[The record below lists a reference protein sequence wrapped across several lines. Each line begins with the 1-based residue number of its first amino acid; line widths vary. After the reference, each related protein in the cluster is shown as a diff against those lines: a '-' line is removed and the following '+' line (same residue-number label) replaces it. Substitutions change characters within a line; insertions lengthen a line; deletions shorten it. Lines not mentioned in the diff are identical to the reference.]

1 MCLVLKY
8 PDRDERGEL
17 QMGKDDGFLVA
28 VFPDGRREQTE
39 VANAVLAAK
48 AARKAKPAA
57 VAKKTPAKRPACSAV
72 AKKPSAAKKKQ
83 KTEPQGDEE
92 AEESEEQSDPD
103 ECVDAAAGPADGR
116 GYNVCFY
123 KNGWQSALKRTHGPK
138 KQICSLGGKRFK
150 AVLNEAKL
158 RALAA
163 ELAEELVKGRVA
175 DTREAAKRAGQA
187 LLHEAYLKHLK
198 EKNASSHRS
207 SSSSSP
213 SPSPGPNSPS

>member
-1 MCLVLKY
+1 
-8 PDRDERGEL
+8 
-17 QMGKDDGFLVA
+17 MGKDDGFLVA

-48 AARKAKPAA
+48 AKACKGKPAA
-57 VAKKTPAKRPACSAV
+57 VAKKRPAAKRPAAV
-72 AKKPSAAKKKQ
+72 AKKTSAAKKKK

-92 AEESEEQSDPD
+92 AEESEEQSEPD
-103 ECVDAAAGPADGR
+103 ECVEPAAEEGPADECVVPGI
-116 GYNVCFY
+116 GYTVCFY

-158 RALAA
+158 RAIAA

-175 DTREAAKRAGQA
+175 DTREAAKRAGDTMVHQA
-187 LLHEAYLKHLK
+187 YVAHLK

-213 SPSPGPNSPS
+213 LPSPGPKLPFERGSPS